1 MYNPY
6 YPQYQQPSIPQQ
18 QVLQA
23 NGKAS
28 IDAMRMPPN
37 SSVLVMDTT
46 APIVWLCASDSLGN
60 VTSTPYDIKAH
71 RSESEA
77 KNSDIEQRLSAL
89 ENTVKELMKHEPN
102 DGNFKPREDV
112 GVTRTDSAY

>member
-1 MYNPY
+1 MYSPF
-6 YPQYQQPSIPQQ
+6 YPQYQQAIPQQ

-71 RSESEA
+71 VSESQA
-77 KNSDIEQRLSAL
+77 KDSDFEQRLAAV
-89 ENTVKELMKHEPN
+89 EETIKTMMRRFEHEP
-102 DGNFKPREDV
+102 DAGGAK
-112 GVTRTDSAY
+112 